1 MPKSLLLADDSTT
14 IRTAVGMVFKKEDF
28 SLTTVANGTE
38 ALERARDLK
47 PDLILAD
54 IDMPGLSGYELC
66 EKVRADATL
75 KQTPVLLLG
84 GGSPGDP
91 SRAIAVGANGQMA
104 KPFESQKLID
114 RVKEI
119 LASPKPMTAAAQPAP
134 ARPAPPPLSAPPRT
148 APPPQASKPPP
159 PARPPGPPT
168 AGGPPRPAGAP
179 PPPGARPPGARPPSA
194 PPPPAARPPAAG
206 APRPSAPPPPAAR
219 PPGAQPPRPS
229 APPPAGGRPAAPR
242 PGPP

>member
-38 ALERARDLK
+38 ALERAGDLK

-54 IDMPGLSGYELC
+54 IDMPGLSGYERC
-66 EKVRADATL
+66 EKVRAGATL

-104 KPFESQKLID
+104 KPFESQKLVD

-119 LASPKPMTAAAQPAP
+119 LANPKPMTAGPQSAP
-134 ARPAPPPLSAPPRT
+134 AQRAPA
-148 APPPQASKPPP
+148 
-159 PARPPGPPT
+159 
-168 AGGPPRPAGAP
+168 
-179 PPPGARPPGARPPSA
+179 
-194 PPPPAARPPAAG
+194 
-206 APRPSAPPPPAAR
+206 
-219 PPGAQPPRPS
+219 PS
-229 APPPAGGRPAAPR
+229 APPPASPPPRAPPPPASPPTPSGTEAASASAASGSTRCRRSGKTGRSATSAGR
-242 PGPP
+242 EA

>member
-54 IDMPGLSGYELC
+54 IDMPGLNGYELC

-104 KPFESQKLID
+104 KPFESQKLVD

-119 LASPKPMTAAAQPAP
+119 LANPKPMTAGAQAAPAP
-134 ARPAPPPLSAPPRT
+134 AQRT
-148 APPPQASKPPP
+148 TPS
-159 PARPPGPPT
+159 
-168 AGGPPRPAGAP
+168 
-179 PPPGARPPGARPPSA
+179 PPSA
-194 PPPPAARPPAAG
+194 PPPSSPPPRAAPPAAT
-206 APRPSAPPPPAAR
+206 PPPQA
-219 PPGAQPPRPS
+219 S
-229 APPPAGGRPAAPR
+229 
-242 PGPP
+242 